1 MKLIEETNELKKKRL
16 SKQLKPF
23 EWLCDEENCFGIL
36 DRANRSMFGYD
47 FVEKKMYCIRCAAKM
62 ENLAALT
69 LTDTAIIQLGLAKPE
84 DLIKHDEMQLPKFPT
99 SQSRYEGIVNRT
111 FSLTELADAELLGFL
126 EYVEKC
132 EIHIHDSLASKSYL
146 RPYIAAKSRLE
157 KLQRKI

>member
-1 MKLIEETNELKKKRL
+1 MKTTRLYLIRHGQVVNHHEFRYNGHFDVDITDIGVL
-16 SKQLKPF
+16 Q
-23 EWLCDEENCFGIL
+23 
-36 DRANRSMFGYD
+36 
-47 FVEKKMYCIRCAAKM
+47 M